1 LGVEGVIAEA
11 QICEYTTT
19 NRRPHPQGELEAGAV
34 QMVEPIAAPATIRAT
49 SNLLIWIKRGEERGL
64 NGKPKEKS
72 EKKRET

>member
-1 LGVEGVIAEA
+1 
-11 QICEYTTT
+11 
-19 NRRPHPQGELEAGAV
+19 
-34 QMVEPIAAPATIRAT
+34 MVEPIAAPATIRAT